1 MMLLALRMFIY
12 VVASQ
17 VGGAAFIDLDPEAM
31 TVTIDLEGLGIFLG
45 SLATVGATFVTS
57 RFAKKK

>member
-1 MMLLALRMFIY
+1 MLLALRMLVY

-17 VGGAAFIDLDPEAM
+17 VGGAAFIDINLENM
-31 TVTIDLEGLGIFLG
+31 TATIDLEGLGIFLG
-45 SLATVGATFVTS
+45 SLATVGATFVSS